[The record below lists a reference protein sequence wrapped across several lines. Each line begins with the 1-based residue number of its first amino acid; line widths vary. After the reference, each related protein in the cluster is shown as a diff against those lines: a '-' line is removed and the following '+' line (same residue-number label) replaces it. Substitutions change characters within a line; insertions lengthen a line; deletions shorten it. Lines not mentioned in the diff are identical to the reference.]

1 MKKIYLFLPLWI
13 LIASPGFV
21 QNFTFETNNQ
31 FNIHKQAEDSPAK
44 PRKDHRG
51 SGRRN
56 NNIVR
61 NS

>member
-1 MKKIYLFLPLWI
+1 MKKIYLLLPLWI
-13 LIASPGFV
+13 LIALPLFA
-21 QNFTFETNNQ
+21 QNFTSQANNQ
-31 FNIHKQAEDSPAK
+31 FNINKQTEDKPPK

-56 NNIVR
+56 NIVR